1 VVISFL
7 ILTSFV
13 GAEDHPALDLRSI
26 PISDW
31 LNAGESS
38 QIPWNFNVRDPYLR
52 VDQRLEVSYNVR
64 ISGKE
69 LNRTGDTHELFLISR
84 ISSPDG
90 EWLNEPSIV
99 RHNFE
104 QLAKTVQ
111 AEFPM
116 RVVVQPGDY
125 ILWSVLYDRKTGKH
139 NVAKRR
145 VKVSEIHGDP
155 LPNLY
160 SRMPIAEFPDMDE
173 SNPNGVGFVNSQLYL
188 PVHNKR
194 PLHIELISM
203 LSPPEQWTGRV
214 RVVRAHTDNTL
225 GALAALSQI
234 NLAQGSLSI
243 TGLDLARRQVMF
255 EQSDFQSVK
264 WASLVEAMKKAQSL
278 DISAAALQGSKN
290 NGAFFREILTQRLA
304 DPLPGDATR
313 VVIVVTSSQL
323 FEDGSDLRPLQL
335 EGDCNC
341 RVYYLRFR
349 LNLSDVF
356 DQLAKFMK
364 PLHPRVYD
372 LLTARDLRNAISGIV
387 GELEKL

>member
-1 VVISFL
+1 
-7 ILTSFV
+7 
-13 GAEDHPALDLRSI
+13 
-26 PISDW
+26 
-31 LNAGESS
+31 
-38 QIPWNFNVRDPYLR
+38 
-52 VDQRLEVSYNVR
+52 
-64 ISGKE
+64 
-69 LNRTGDTHELFLISR
+69 
-84 ISSPDG
+84 
-90 EWLNEPSIV
+90 
-99 RHNFE
+99 
-104 QLAKTVQ
+104 
-111 AEFPM
+111 
-116 RVVVQPGDY
+116 
-125 ILWSVLYDRKTGKH
+125 
-139 NVAKRR
+139 
-145 VKVSEIHGDP
+145 
-155 LPNLY
+155 
-160 SRMPIAEFPDMDE
+160 
-173 SNPNGVGFVNSQLYL
+173 
-188 PVHNKR
+188 
-194 PLHIELISM
+194 
-203 LSPPEQWTGRV
+203 
-214 RVVRAHTDNTL
+214 
-225 GALAALSQI
+225 
-234 NLAQGSLSI
+234 
-243 TGLDLARRQVMF
+243 MF

-264 WASLVEAMKKAQSL
+264 WASLVEAMKKAQSP